1 MKAPKSVCVCV
12 SVRRGRMRPGQPA
25 DLFHMFCG
33 ERERELPTHNTSLHL
48 KRQNSREA
56 NHPQH
61 YVVLCCSP
69 ASFSVDF
76 RYQFQVKMHLTKAAC
91 RFSRRVQ
98 GAGCCLTGTPP
109 ERQKGQRKHVVCC
122 IFTLSSSFLWVC
134 MRVFPCVF
142 TARQCISDQLP

>member
-1 MKAPKSVCVCV
+1 MQRVKRGESPEVSVCVCV

-61 YVVLCCSP
+61 YVVLCRSP

-76 RYQFQVKMHLTKAAC
+76 RYQFQVKMHLTKAGFLGGC
-91 RFSRRVQ
+91 REL
-98 GAGCCLTGTPP
+98 A
-109 ERQKGQRKHVVCC
+109 VV
-122 IFTLSSSFLWVC
+122 
-134 MRVFPCVF
+134 
-142 TARQCISDQLP
+142 